1 MTPDKKKN
9 YSNRF
14 RLYYLLTLMALCC
27 YDSYI
32 SVYLEQYLHMS
43 GFQIGCFISVSMVAG
58 LVIMPLYG
66 AVGDRTGKY
75 RQILMLCTAGT
86 ILFSFFLSMQTGFAL
101 LIVMGIGFELNRCSI
116 LAMADTQT
124 ICYCTDSGSPYGSIR
139 CFGCIGWIT
148 GSALCAFL
156 VRQFG
161 LDHVFFRFFMAAMAC
176 SLVNLFFLPR
186 QSTKT
191 ASPSVDRT
199 AEAPAASKEEKK
211 ETKSGDIASLLK
223 NGRFLFLILF
233 TLMTGAL
240 AEVVTSYVSLHMVS
254 TLGAA
259 EYLVSIY
266 SIIGSAPE
274 ILFLLLLN
282 KFLLPKLGFRRL
294 FLISA
299 AAMSFRML
307 LFAVVPN
314 IPLFF
319 AASCL
324 TFLTTACTTGLNVQ
338 YIRQVVPETSIGSA
352 ASIYNAVFMGGR
364 ALFSLLF
371 GGIYE
376 MSGSRTVFWLC
387 FAFAAAAFLLA
398 LFLRKIDVTLPEKEK
413 TP

>member
-1 MTPDKKKN
+1 MNQNKPRI

-14 RLYYLLTLMALCC
+14 RLYYLLTLAALCC

-58 LVIMPLYG
+58 LVVMPLYG
-66 AVGDRTGKY
+66 AAGDKTGKY
-75 RQILMLCTAGT
+75 RQILMLCTSGT
-86 ILFSFFLSMQTGFAL
+86 ILFSFLLSMQTGFVL
-101 LIVMGIGFELNRCSI
+101 LIIMGIGFELNRCSI

-124 ICYCTDSGSPYGSIR
+124 ICYCTNSGSPYGSIR
-139 CFGCIGWIT
+139 CFGCIGWIM

-176 SLVNLFFLPR
+176 SLVNIFFLPR
-186 QSTKT
+186 QNRKS
-191 ASPSVDRT
+191 
-199 AEAPAASKEEKK
+199 AADPKIIS
-211 ETKSGDIASLLK
+211 ETKSASQADKKEKQSGTIASLLK
-223 NGRFLFLILF
+223 NGHFLFIILF
-233 TLMTGAL
+233 ALMTGAL
-240 AEVVTSYVSLHMVS
+240 AEVVTAYVSLHMVS
-254 TLGAA
+254 TLGGA

-282 KFLLPKLGFRRL
+282 KFLLPRLGFRRL

-299 AAMSFRML
+299 AAMSLRMF

-314 IPLFF
+314 VPLFF

-338 YIRQVVPETSIGSA
+338 YIRQVVPETSMGLA

-376 MSGSRTVFWLC
+376 MAGSRTVFWLC
-387 FAFAAAAFLLA
+387 FACAAAAFLFVLSI
-398 LFLRKIDVTLPEKEK
+398 RKIDAPSVRKEEYL
-413 TP
+413 

>member
-1 MTPDKKKN
+1 MNQQRPRT

-14 RLYYLLTLMALCC
+14 RLYYLLTLAALCC
-27 YDSYI
+27 YDSYV

-43 GFQIGCFISVSMVAG
+43 GFQIGCFLSVSMVAG
-58 LVIMPLYG
+58 LVVMPLYG
-66 AVGDRTGKY
+66 AVGDKTGKY

-86 ILFSFFLSMQTGFAL
+86 ILFSFLLSMQTGFAL

-116 LAMADTQT
+116 LAMADTQA

-148 GSALCAFL
+148 GSALCALF
-156 VRQFG
+156 VRRFG

-176 SLVNLFFLPR
+176 SLVNIFFLPKQTGR
-186 QSTKT
+186 TSE
-191 ASPSVDRT
+191 PSADS
-199 AEAPAASKEEKK
+199 EAALQTDAHKK
-211 ETKSGDIASLLK
+211 ETRSGDIASLLK
-223 NGRFLFLILF
+223 NGRFLFIVLF
-233 TLMTGAL
+233 ALMTGAL
-240 AEVVTSYVSLHMVS
+240 AEVVTAYASLHMVS
-254 TLGAA
+254 TLGGA

-282 KFLLPKLGFRRL
+282 GSLLPRLGFRRL
-294 FLISA
+294 FLVSA
-299 AAMSFRML
+299 AAMSLRML

-314 IPLFF
+314 VPLFF

-338 YIRQVVPETSIGSA
+338 YIRQVVPETSIGLA
-352 ASIYNAVFMGGR
+352 ASLYNAVFMGGR

-371 GGIYE
+371 GGVYE
-376 MSGSRTVFWLC
+376 MAGSRVVFWLC
-387 FAFAAAAFLLA
+387 FTFAAAAFLLA
-398 LFLRKIDVTLPEKEK
+398 LFVRKLDVTP
-413 TP
+413 PA

>member
-1 MTPDKKKN
+1 MNPTKSRN

-14 RLYYLLTLMALCC
+14 RLYYLLTLAALCC

-43 GFQIGCFISVSMVAG
+43 GFQIGCYISVSMVAG

-66 AVGDRTGKY
+66 AVGDKTGKY
-75 RQILMLCTAGT
+75 RQILVLCTAGT
-86 ILFSFFLSMQTGFAL
+86 ILFSFLLSMQTGFAL

-124 ICYCTDSGSPYGSIR
+124 VCYCTDSGSPYGSIR

-148 GSALCAFL
+148 GSALCAFF
-156 VRQFG
+156 VQQFG
-161 LDHVFFRFFMAAMAC
+161 LNHVFFRFFMAAMAC
-176 SLVNLFFLPR
+176 SLVNIFFLPGR
-186 QSTKT
+186 NRKHAAGLETAPEGNAVPGTDNKKT
-191 ASPSVDRT
+191 GA
-199 AEAPAASKEEKK
+199 
-211 ETKSGDIASLLK
+211 GDIASLLK
-223 NGRFLFLILF
+223 NGRFLFIISF
-233 TLMTGAL
+233 ALMTGAL
-240 AEVVTSYVSLHMVS
+240 AEVVTAYASLHMVS

-266 SIIGSAPE
+266 SIIGAAPE

-294 FLISA
+294 FLVSA
-299 AAMSFRML
+299 AAMSLRML
-307 LFAVVPN
+307 LFALVPSV
-314 IPLFF
+314 PLFL

-364 ALFSLLF
+364 ALFSLFF

-376 MSGSRTVFWLC
+376 TSGSRSVFCLC
-387 FAFAAAAFLLA
+387 FLFAAAAFLMA
-398 LFLRKIDVTLPEKEK
+398 LFGRKIDVTMQA
-413 TP
+413 

>member
-1 MTPDKKKN
+1 MNQKKPRN

-14 RLYYLLTLMALCC
+14 RLYYLLTLAALCC
-27 YDSYI
+27 YDSYV

-43 GFQIGCFISVSMVAG
+43 GFLIGCFISVSMVAG
-58 LVIMPLYG
+58 LIIMPLYG
-66 AVGDRTGKY
+66 AIGDKTGKY
-75 RQILMLCTAGT
+75 RQILMFCTAGT
-86 ILFSFFLSMQTGFAL
+86 ILFSFLLSLQTGFAL

-124 ICYCTDSGSPYGSIR
+124 VCYCSDSGSPYGSIR
-139 CFGCIGWIT
+139 CFGCIGWIA

-176 SLVNLFFLPR
+176 SLVNIFFLPGQGR
-186 QSTKT
+186 K
-191 ASPSVDRT
+191 
-199 AEAPAASKEEKK
+199 PAAAPGTAPEGNGVPEADKK
-211 ETKSGDIASLLK
+211 EAGAGAIASLLK
-223 NGRFLFLILF
+223 NGRFLFIILF
-233 TLMTGAL
+233 ALMTGAL
-240 AEVVTSYVSLHMVS
+240 AEVVTAYTSLHMVS

-266 SIIGSAPE
+266 SIIGAAPE

-294 FLISA
+294 FLVSA
-299 AAMSFRML
+299 AAMSLRMF

-314 IPLFF
+314 VPLFF

-376 MSGSRTVFWLC
+376 LSGSRTVFWLC

-398 LFLRKIDVTLPEKEK
+398 LFIRKIDAAPAGREEN
-413 TP
+413 P

>member
-1 MTPDKKKN
+1 MNQNWPRT

-14 RLYYLLTLMALCC
+14 RLYYLLTLAALCC
-27 YDSYI
+27 YDSYV
-32 SVYLEQYLHMS
+32 SVYLEQYLHLS
-43 GFQIGCFISVSMVAG
+43 GFQIGCFLSVSMVAG
-58 LVIMPLYG
+58 LVVMPLYG
-66 AVGDRTGKY
+66 TIGDRTGKY

-86 ILFSFFLSMQTGFAL
+86 ILFSFLLSMQTGFIL

-156 VRQFG
+156 VRRFG

-176 SLVNLFFLPR
+176 SLVNSFFLPKPAAKL
-186 QSTKT
+186 SNV
-191 ASPSVDRT
+191 PEGGT
-199 AEAPAASKEEKK
+199 AETAPGSSSGRTEAR
-211 ETKSGDIASLLK
+211 SGDIASLLK
-223 NGRFLFLILF
+223 NGRFLFIILF
-233 TLMTGAL
+233 ALMTGAL
-240 AEVVTSYVSLHMVS
+240 AEVVTAYVSLHMVS
-254 TLGAA
+254 SLGAA

-282 KFLLPKLGFRRL
+282 KYLLPKLGFRRL
-294 FLISA
+294 FLVSA
-299 AAMSFRML
+299 AAMSLRMF

-314 IPLFF
+314 VPLFF

-376 MSGSRTVFWLC
+376 MAGSRTVFWFC

-398 LFLRKIDVTLPEKEK
+398 LFIRKLDVTP
-413 TP
+413 PA

>member
-1 MTPDKKKN
+1 MNLDKPRN

-14 RLYYLLTLMALCC
+14 RLYYLLTLAALCC
-27 YDSYI
+27 YDSYV

-43 GFQIGCFISVSMVAG
+43 GLQIGCFISVSMVAG

-66 AVGDRTGKY
+66 AVGDKTGKY
-75 RQILMLCTAGT
+75 RQILMTCTAGT
-86 ILFSFFLSMQTGFAL
+86 ILFSFLLSMQTGFAL

-148 GSALCAFL
+148 GSALCALL
-156 VRQFG
+156 VRRFG

-176 SLVNLFFLPR
+176 SLVNIFFLPG
-186 QSTKT
+186 SNKT
-191 ASPSVDRT
+191 LASK
-199 AEAPAASKEEKK
+199 AEAVPGTDKK
-211 ETKSGDIASLLK
+211 EAKSGDFSSLLK
-223 NGRFLFLILF
+223 NGRFLFIILF
-233 TLMTGAL
+233 ALMTGAL
-240 AEVVTSYVSLHMVS
+240 AEVVTAYVSLHMVS
-254 TLGAA
+254 ALNAA
-259 EYLVSIY
+259 EYLVSVY

-282 KFLLPKLGFRRL
+282 KYLLPKLGFRRL

-314 IPLFF
+314 VSLFF

-352 ASIYNAVFMGGR
+352 ASVYNAVFMGGR

>member
-1 MTPDKKKN
+1 
-9 YSNRF
+9 
-14 RLYYLLTLMALCC
+14 
-27 YDSYI
+27 
-32 SVYLEQYLHMS
+32 
-43 GFQIGCFISVSMVAG
+43 MVAG

-66 AVGDRTGKY
+66 AVGDKTGKY
-75 RQILMLCTAGT
+75 RQILMTCTAGT
-86 ILFSFFLSMQTGFAL
+86 ILFSFLLSMQTGFAL

-148 GSALCAFL
+148 GSALCALL
-156 VRQFG
+156 VRRFG

-176 SLVNLFFLPR
+176 SLVNIFFLPG
-186 QSTKT
+186 SNKT
-191 ASPSVDRT
+191 LASK
-199 AEAPAASKEEKK
+199 AEAVPGTDKK
-211 ETKSGDIASLLK
+211 EAKSGDFSSLLK
-223 NGRFLFLILF
+223 NGRFLFIILF
-233 TLMTGAL
+233 ALMTGAL
-240 AEVVTSYVSLHMVS
+240 AEVVTAYVSLHMVS
-254 TLGAA
+254 ALNAA
-259 EYLVSIY
+259 EYLVSVY

-282 KFLLPKLGFRRL
+282 KYLLPKLGFRRL

-314 IPLFF
+314 VSLFF

-352 ASIYNAVFMGGR
+352 ASVYNAVFMGGR

>member
-1 MTPDKKKN
+1 MSKPRN

-14 RLYYLLTLMALCC
+14 RLYYLLTLVALCC

-66 AVGDRTGKY
+66 AIGDKTGKY

-86 ILFSFFLSMQTGFAL
+86 ILFSFLLSMQTGFAL

-124 ICYCTDSGSPYGSIR
+124 ICYCTNSGSPYGSIR
-139 CFGCIGWIT
+139 CFGSIGWIV

-156 VRQFG
+156 VRKFG
-161 LDHVFFRFFMAAMAC
+161 LNHVFFRFFMAAMAC
-176 SLVNLFFLPR
+176 SLINILFLPR
-186 QSTKT
+186 QTIKSAPDSEQPENK
-191 ASPSVDRT
+191 
-199 AEAPAASKEEKK
+199 EA
-211 ETKSGDIASLLK
+211 KSGDIASLLK
-223 NGRFLFLILF
+223 NGRFLFIILF
-233 TLMTGAL
+233 ALMTGGL
-240 AEVVTSYVSLHMVS
+240 AEVVTAYASLHMVS

-266 SIIGSAPE
+266 SIIGAGPE

-282 KFLLPKLGFRRL
+282 KFLLPHLGFRRL
-294 FLISA
+294 FLCSA
-299 AAMSFRML
+299 AAMSIRML

-314 IPLFF
+314 VPLFF

-338 YIRQVVPETSIGSA
+338 YIRQVVPERSIGSA

-364 ALFSLLF
+364 ALFSLIF
-371 GGIYE
+371 GGVYE
-376 MSGSRTVFWLC
+376 ASGSRTVFWLC
-387 FAFAAAAFLLA
+387 FAFAAVAFLMA
-398 LFLRKIDVTLPEKEK
+398 LFVRKIDIVSGGKEH
-413 TP
+413 TA

>member
-1 MTPDKKKN
+1 MNQNRPRT

-14 RLYYLLTLMALCC
+14 RLYYLLTLAALCC
-27 YDSYI
+27 YDSYV
-32 SVYLEQYLHMS
+32 SVYLEQYLHLS
-43 GFQIGCFISVSMVAG
+43 GFQIGCFLSVSMVAG
-58 LVIMPLYG
+58 LIIMPLYG
-66 AVGDRTGKY
+66 AIGDRTGKY
-75 RQILMLCTAGT
+75 QQILMVCTAGT
-86 ILFSFFLSMQTGFAL
+86 ILFSFLLSMQTGFIL

-116 LAMADTQT
+116 LAMADTQA

-156 VRQFG
+156 IRHFG

-176 SLVNLFFLPR
+176 SLVNSFFLPR
-186 QSTKT
+186 QN
-191 ASPSVDRT
+191 RT
-199 AEAPAASKEEKK
+199 SKAGTEPAPKAGTVSEQDKK
-211 ETKSGDIASLLK
+211 RTHSGDIASLLK
-223 NGRFLFLILF
+223 NGRFLFIILF
-233 TLMTGAL
+233 ALMTGAL
-240 AEVVTSYVSLHMVS
+240 AEVVTAYVSLHMVS
-254 TLGAA
+254 SLGAA
-259 EYLVSIY
+259 EYLVSVY

-282 KFLLPKLGFRRL
+282 KYLLPKLGFRRL
-294 FLISA
+294 FLVSA
-299 AAMSFRML
+299 AAMSLRML
-307 LFAVVPN
+307 LFAVVLN
-314 IPLFF
+314 VPLFF

-371 GGIYE
+371 GGVYE

-398 LFLRKIDVTLPEKEK
+398 LFIRKIDVTMPA
-413 TP
+413 